1 MFQWIWLWTWT
12 VLSIFLELSY
22 GCIVLDHH
30 LGVLLFEVT
39 TSKSSQSD
47 LDQYWKE
54 LLFYCHEFIT
64 IRLRHK
70 FLMVVD
76 DTKVNS
82 GSWNE
87 SAKISASSF
96 GCSIQTVKPTSLMH
110 TWLVFLIHNL
120 SHRRRKCE
128 HCSPN
133 SLRPIYYFGSIWELY
148 VLDLKTK
155 VFCRKENQLH
165 FPMNKG
171 LTVPKYSGI
180 SI

>member
-1 MFQWIWLWTWT
+1 MFHWIWLWTWT

-110 TWLVFLIHNL
+110 TWLVFFLIMITISYSFLLNL
-120 SHRRRKCE
+120 LTF
-128 HCSPN
+128 HCTT
-133 SLRPIYYFGSIWELY
+133 
-148 VLDLKTK
+148 LKSTILTK
-155 VFCRKENQLH
+155 GT
-165 FPMNKG
+165 FP
-171 LTVPKYSGI
+171 YI
-180 SI
+180 

>member
-1 MFQWIWLWTWT
+1 MFHWIWLWTWT

-110 TWLVFLIHNL
+110 TWLVFLIYNL
-120 SHRRRKCE
+120 ICLLFLGVHQNSWSLKKKCFF
-128 HCSPN
+128 PF
-133 SLRPIYYFGSIWELY
+133 SL
-148 VLDLKTK
+148 V
-155 VFCRKENQLH
+155 
-165 FPMNKG
+165 G
-171 LTVPKYSGI
+171 LFEI
-180 SI
+180 IN

>member
-1 MFQWIWLWTWT
+1 MFHWIWLWTWT
-12 VLSIFLELSY
+12 VLSLFFLELSY

-110 TWLVFLIHNL
+110 TWLVFFWFIPTIHIVSNFTCL
-120 SHRRRKCE
+120 PFVRVHQTSW
-128 HCSPN
+128 SF
-133 SLRPIYYFGSIWELY
+133 L
-148 VLDLKTK
+148 
-155 VFCRKENQLH
+155 
-165 FPMNKG
+165 
-171 LTVPKYSGI
+171 
-180 SI
+180 

>member
-1 MFQWIWLWTWT
+1 MFHWIWLWTWT

-110 TWLVFLIHNL
+110 TWLVFLIYKLMCLPFVGVHQNTWSLQKKNSCPFSVVFFTIL
-120 SHRRRKCE
+120 S
-128 HCSPN
+128 
-133 SLRPIYYFGSIWELY
+133 
-148 VLDLKTK
+148 
-155 VFCRKENQLH
+155 
-165 FPMNKG
+165 
-171 LTVPKYSGI
+171 
-180 SI
+180 

>member
-1 MFQWIWLWTWT
+1 MFHWIRLWTWT

-110 TWLVFLIHNL
+110 TWLVFFWFISTIHIVSNL
-120 SHRRRKCE
+120 MCLPFVRVHQ
-128 HCSPN
+128 N
-133 SLRPIYYFGSIWELY
+133 SWSLQKERSCTFSI
-148 VLDLKTK
+148 V
-155 VFCRKENQLH
+155 
-165 FPMNKG
+165 G
-171 LTVPKYSGI
+171 LFTILS
-180 SI
+180 